1 MIAQF
6 RTAKDVLDKRNRL
19 IRKGNNP
26 KDLLIIRLKCNT
38 WLSNCPLFRKP
49 IMDTKERKEKK
60 PSKKILIGKIE
71 KLDTNKDFNL
81 LSLTRTNID
90 NLIIIRNLLKGV

>member
-1 MIAQF
+1 MEL
-6 RTAKDVLDKRNRL
+6 TNK
-19 IRKGNNP
+19 
-26 KDLLIIRLKCNT
+26 
-38 WLSNCPLFRKP
+38 
-49 IMDTKERKEKK
+49 KEKR
-60 PSKKILIGKIE
+60 PSKKILIGEIE

>member
-1 MIAQF
+1 
-6 RTAKDVLDKRNRL
+6 
-19 IRKGNNP
+19 
-26 KDLLIIRLKCNT
+26 
-38 WLSNCPLFRKP
+38 
-49 IMDTKERKEKK
+49 MDTKERKEKK
-60 PSKKILIGKIE
+60 PSKKILIGEIE